1 MKFKFTIIL
10 SLLIASASFAQFD
23 KPSFQAG
30 IGISE
35 PFNDLK
41 GTYYS
46 YGTFKNFQT
55 LNINSNLIS
64 NNYGGKTGLYFF
76 GSAKINFDKY
86 SILRGTAFLSF
97 NTFNTFEPRQ
107 SGNGMV
113 VVLDMNGNPDTVPTS
128 LNYNYNFSNFALG
141 LGLEVAPLSFTNVF
155 TPFFNANICFNFM
168 SASIER
174 TENSYD
180 TNRIQVS
187 DFRIGVNLGA
197 GIEAKFSKHW
207 GMVLGIKYDL
217 GNLLLKNIHSSV
229 ADRMEWGRT
238 NAGLNDEQGYFYSSI
253 PRIIGTPAKL
263 YSAKTKKIDWGTI
276 YLGISYTLDLKEKTK
291 KPEKK

>member
-1 MKFKFTIIL
+1 MRIKFTL
-10 SLLIASASFAQFD
+10 LLCLLIYTSSFAQFD

-46 YGTFKNFQT
+46 YSNFKNFQI
-55 LNINSNLIS
+55 LGVDSNLIS
-64 NNYGGKTGLYFF
+64 NNYGAKTGLYFF

-86 SILRGTAFLSF
+86 SIVRGTAFLSF

-107 SGNGMV
+107 SGNGLV
-113 VVLDMNGNPDTVPTS
+113 VVIDLNNNVDTVPTS
-128 LNYNYNFSNFALG
+128 LDYNYSFDNFALG
-141 LGLEVAPLSFTNVF
+141 LGLEIAPLSFTNVI
-155 TPFFNANICFNFM
+155 TPFFNANLCFNFM
-168 SASIER
+168 SATIER

-180 TNRIQVS
+180 TNRIQMS

-197 GIEAKFSKHW
+197 GLEMKFNKHW

-217 GNLLLKNIHSSV
+217 GNLLLKSIHSSV

-238 NAGLNDEQGYFYSSI
+238 NASLNDEQGYFYSSI

-263 YSAKTKKIDWGTI
+263 YSSKTKKIDWGTI
-276 YLGISYTLDLKEKTK
+276 YLGVSYTLDLKEKTGK
-291 KPEKK
+291 TPGK

>member
-1 MKFKFTIIL
+1 MKQFLTILICFT
-10 SLLIASASFAQFD
+10 SVAVSFAQFD
-23 KPSFQAG
+23 KPTFRAG

-55 LNINSNLIS
+55 LNIDSNLIS

-76 GSAKINFDKY
+76 GSANINFDKY
-86 SILRGTAFLSF
+86 SILRGTAFFSF

-107 SGNGMV
+107 SGNGAV
-113 VVLDMNGNPDTVPTS
+113 VVLDLNGNPDTVPTPV
-128 LNYNYNFSNFALG
+128 NYNYNFSNFALG
-141 LGLEVAPLSFTNVF
+141 LGLEIAPLSFTNLI

-168 SASIER
+168 NASIDR

-197 GIEAKFSKHW
+197 GIEMKFSKQW
-207 GMVLGIKYDL
+207 GMVLGMKYDL
-217 GNLLLKNIHSSV
+217 GNLLLKNTQSSV
-229 ADRMEWGRT
+229 SDRMEWGRT

-263 YSAKTKKIDWGTI
+263 YSSKTKKIDWGTI
-276 YLGISYTLDLKEKTK
+276 YLGVSYTIDLKEKTK
-291 KPEKK
+291 KSEKK